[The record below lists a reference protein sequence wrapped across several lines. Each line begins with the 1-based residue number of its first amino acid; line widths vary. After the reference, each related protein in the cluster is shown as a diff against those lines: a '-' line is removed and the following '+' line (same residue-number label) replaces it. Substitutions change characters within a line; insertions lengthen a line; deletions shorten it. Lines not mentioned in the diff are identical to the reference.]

1 MPEVMAGVMAET
13 IHGPAPIA
21 VVLPCFNDGATLEAA
36 LASVA
41 AQQLPAAEVF
51 VVDDGSDDPTTVQL
65 LGRLQDLGYP
75 GLADLRVIRQANQ
88 GPSAARNTAI
98 TACKSPWILPLDAD
112 DLLRPTA
119 IKDLWGAALEDASR
133 GIIYGQVCFF
143 GGRSAVAGFP
153 AFSESVM
160 ALGNVIPVTALFR
173 REAWAAVGGFRLAMA
188 RGWEDWDFWL
198 SLLERGE
205 QVHQLEAVVLDV
217 RVKRQSRNRG
227 WSPMERRQAVETL
240 VQHHP
245 AFFGRHVAVLLDRVS
260 DLEHQRQTSRYEAIK
275 RRLREFLPGG

>member
-1 MPEVMAGVMAET
+1 
-13 IHGPAPIA
+13 
-21 VVLPCFNDGATLEAA
+21 
-36 LASVA
+36 
-41 AQQLPAAEVF
+41 
-51 VVDDGSDDPTTVQL
+51 
-65 LGRLQDLGYP
+65 
-75 GLADLRVIRQANQ
+75 LADLRVLRQANQ

-217 RVKRQSRNRG
+217 RIKRQSRNRG

-275 RRLREFLPGG
+275 RRLREFLPGV

>member
-1 MPEVMAGVMAET
+1 MPEVTAGVMAET

-75 GLADLRVIRQANQ
+75 GLADLRLIRQANQ
-88 GPSAARNTAI
+88 GPSAARNKAI

-217 RVKRQSRNRG
+217 RIKRQSRNRG

-275 RRLREFLPGG
+275 RRLREYLPGV

>member
-1 MPEVMAGVMAET
+1 
-13 IHGPAPIA
+13 
-21 VVLPCFNDGATLEAA
+21 
-36 LASVA
+36 
-41 AQQLPAAEVF
+41 VF

-88 GPSAARNTAI
+88 GPSAARNKAI
-98 TACKSPWILPLDAD
+98 TACRSPWILPLDAD

-217 RVKRQSRNRG
+217 RIKRQSRNRG

-275 RRLREFLPGG
+275 RRLREFLPGV